1 MRPAKAGFAL
11 LRYRSAMTNLNTMK
25 DADPLVKATYSIAE
39 AQLEWMVLEQGQL
52 PPSLRYLEEDR
63 EEVLDNETMAEAGPV
78 GRTALSMEETGRIT
92 GFVRDFGSDD
102 PTSGAVL
109 AAATVV
115 HLFEGHAAVSRWI
128 DDVFV
133 KEMLEKHG
141 PDGEGHFLTTQQVPV
156 EGFHDH
162 AAAVHTTQEAGI
174 GTISSTIVDF
184 RIGRLLGVAYV
195 VTPGESVHLD
205 MAQELALTLERHMVS
220 VILGG

>member
-1 MRPAKAGFAL
+1 
-11 LRYRSAMTNLNTMK
+11 MTNQTSPAE
-25 DADPLVKATYSIAE
+25 ADPLVKATYSISEAE
-39 AQLEWMVLEQGQL
+39 LEYMVLDHAQLPG
-52 PPSLRYLEEDR
+52 SLKYLEEDR

-78 GRTALSMEETGRIT
+78 GRTALSMEEIGRIT
-92 GFVRDFGSDD
+92 GFVRDFGSED
-102 PTSGAVL
+102 PTSGPVL

-128 DDVFV
+128 DEVFV
-133 KEMLEKHG
+133 KEMLQKHG
-141 PDGEGHFLTTQQVPV
+141 PDGEGNFLTTQEIKVD
-156 EGFHDH
+156 GFHDH

-195 VTPGESVHLD
+195 VTPGEAVQLE
-205 MAQELALTLERHMVS
+205 MARELAMTLERHMVS